1 MSDCD
6 FNGSDHRFGGS
17 SNGSL
22 NDSLLGGGMM
32 GLGGSEASSSGLNA
46 SSAAGGP
53 NTKRPYTM
61 VSGTRSGIALPHI
74 AAGTGGIGTG
84 GAGGGGAF
92 SKRPPRVSAMGS
104 QRAAGASRGS
114 GAVGDEEAE
123 TIEAEVAST
132 LRSAA
137 TTGAFAV
144 PRPLRPIL
152 EGRDHLRSRE
162 ELWAEVRANV
172 TEYLFAVADEQHRRR
187 KVMSATG
194 TQSRKM
200 LAASASAGPSSSVGG
215 GGSHLSFEEEGVAVP
230 FAMAKLVTY
239 AKYGPAVVDPRERGG
254 FGFTTSSSSSAAF
267 GGASSS
273 MGSVSGSSPPPPPLV
288 SSLRLRGS
296 RSLLLPH
303 EEAAL
308 VREEIRAIV
317 ADIYLL
323 KESKTQGGQ
332 RRQGAVVSAAANNA
346 SFAPSSLGGD
356 AGGAPSERRVSMK
369 ALASGR
375 SASVVSA
382 SGAQGAPANDP
393 PQQKVGPA
401 GGKKAG
407 GNSKSGAKAAK
418 KEPVQLSNTLMN
430 TSTGELLNNTSSTS
444 APTPA
449 PYPHSLSV
457 RGAVAA
463 PNVAAAA
470 LPDDVY
476 GPEMLGKQHP
486 IAHAVLELS
495 RVELRQLLD
504 RCERSLPLCEK
515 DGAKV
520 TRATLVDHLADAI
533 FTERDRRIAAL
544 KRSDAQLEDVRT
556 DPLLSKRRELT
567 IYNKTTPQSYSITS
581 YDKPHHVQRALHR
594 RAFQVAE
601 MGDANKACVAQN
613 VRCVRDEFRIE
624 PGTVREGWDG
634 YCAIRHTRPG
644 RGPTVAA
651 AAAAAAAEA
660 SQ

>member
-22 NDSLLGGGMM
+22 NDSLHGGGMM

-46 SSAAGGP
+46 SSAAGGGP
-53 NTKRPYTM
+53 NAKQPYTM

-104 QRAAGASRGS
+104 QRAAGASRGG

-137 TTGAFAV
+137 TTGAFAA

-200 LAASASAGPSSSVGG
+200 LAASASAGPSSAG
-215 GGSHLSFEEEGVAVP
+215 SFEEEGVAVP

-267 GGASSS
+267 GASSS
-273 MGSVSGSSPPPPPLV
+273 IGSVSGSNPPPPPLV

-332 RRQGAVVSAAANNA
+332 RRQGAAAAAANNA
-346 SFAPSSLGGD
+346 SSAPSSSGGD

-382 SGAQGAPANDP
+382 SGTQGVPATDP
-393 PQQKVGPA
+393 PQQKVGGPA

-418 KEPVQLSNTLMN
+418 KEPVQLSNTLLN
-430 TSTGELLNNTSSTS
+430 TSTGELLNSSASS
-444 APTPA
+444 ASAPA

-457 RGAVAA
+457 RGAVTA

-520 TRATLVDHLADAI
+520 TRATLVDHLSDAI
-533 FTERDRRIAAL
+533 FAERDRRIAAL

-651 AAAAAAAEA
+651 AAAAAAEA